1 MLVLSLSLA
10 VSVQDEDS
18 RSHGRW
24 MVRCWSCVHLA
35 SAPLRWLPLVTWSP
49 LPVLPPAWPRPDV
62 TTTISPSSFTA
73 TESQLCSE
81 RLQAGKC
88 CVVTLQLLHSQPPP
102 PPLTLALI
110 LLMSLLS
117 RTWTKFRGFLYNLR
131 HQQCP
136 FALFSLQPHLLPLFS
151 QSSHKTISKV
161 GSCYIFRIHC
171 RSHFRHWYFQYFH
184 FVSES
189 LLG

>member
-62 TTTISPSSFTA
+62 TTTISPSSCSTA

-117 RTWTKFRGFLYNLR
+117 RTFHRSFKSN
-131 HQQCP
+131 
-136 FALFSLQPHLLPLFS
+136 FALNINQ
-151 QSSHKTISKV
+151 
-161 GSCYIFRIHC
+161 
-171 RSHFRHWYFQYFH
+171 
-184 FVSES
+184 
-189 LLG
+189 

>member
-10 VSVQDEDS
+10 VSVQVEDS

-62 TTTISPSSFTA
+62 TTTISPSFSTA

-110 LLMSLLS
+110 LLMSLSNIYKELELNS
-117 RTWTKFRGFLYNLR
+117 EDFYIIFDINNVHLLY
-131 HQQCP
+131 
-136 FALFSLQPHLLPLFS
+136 FLFSLIYCFYFLNHLTRQFL
-151 QSSHKTISKV
+151 K
-161 GSCYIFRIHC
+161 
-171 RSHFRHWYFQYFH
+171 
-184 FVSES
+184 
-189 LLG
+189 